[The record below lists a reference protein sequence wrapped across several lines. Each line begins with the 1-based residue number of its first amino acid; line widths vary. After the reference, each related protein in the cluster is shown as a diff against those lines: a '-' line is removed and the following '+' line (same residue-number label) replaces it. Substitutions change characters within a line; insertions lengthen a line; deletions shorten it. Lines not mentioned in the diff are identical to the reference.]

1 MASDVQ
7 ANVTARSAYPSS
19 RWAPWWIYV
28 LLIVPANL
36 GKEQLLPGDTAWWM
50 RAGLTA
56 TIVVGG
62 IAVVTAVYRATRD
75 ARLP

>member
-7 ANVTARSAYPSS
+7 ANVTALSAYPSS

-36 GKEQLLPGDTAWWM
+36 GKEQLLPGDAVWWM

-56 TIVVGG
+56 TILVGG
-62 IAVVTAVYRATRD
+62 IALVTAVYRAIRD

>member
-1 MASDVQ
+1 MGSD
-7 ANVTARSAYPSS
+7 ARTDVNAGSADRSS

-36 GKEQLLPGDTAWWM
+36 GKERLLPGDAAWWL

-56 TIVVGG
+56 LIVIGG
-62 IAVVTAVYRATRD
+62 IALVTAVYRAARDTRV
-75 ARLP
+75 P

>member
-7 ANVTARSAYPSS
+7 ANVTALSAYPSS

-36 GKEQLLPGDTAWWM
+36 GKEQLLPGDAAWWM

-56 TIVVGG
+56 TILVGG
-62 IAVVTAVYRATRD
+62 IALVTAVYRATRD

>member
-1 MASDVQ
+1 MSPHVQ
-7 ANVTARSAYPSS
+7 ANVTERSADRSS

-36 GKEQLLPGDTAWWM
+36 GKEQFLPGDAAWWI

-62 IAVVTAVYRATRD
+62 IALVTAVYRATRN